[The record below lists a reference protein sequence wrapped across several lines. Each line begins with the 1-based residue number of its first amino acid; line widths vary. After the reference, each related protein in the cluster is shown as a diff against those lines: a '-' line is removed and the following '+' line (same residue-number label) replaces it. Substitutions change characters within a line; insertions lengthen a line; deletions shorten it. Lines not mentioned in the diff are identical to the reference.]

1 MIIICYKNI
10 KLYNKIMFKIIN
22 NWIFVNIL
30 EIIMFYIII
39 LKNMMNN
46 NLKIFNN
53 NNNNIKYMKILIM
66 LKKKLICIFEC
77 FYHY

>member
-1 MIIICYKNI
+1 MIKICYKKI
-10 KLYNKIMFKIIN
+10 KLNNKIMFKIIN

-30 EIIMFYIII
+30 EIIMFNIII
-39 LKNMMNN
+39 LKNMMNS
-46 NLKIFNN
+46 NLKII